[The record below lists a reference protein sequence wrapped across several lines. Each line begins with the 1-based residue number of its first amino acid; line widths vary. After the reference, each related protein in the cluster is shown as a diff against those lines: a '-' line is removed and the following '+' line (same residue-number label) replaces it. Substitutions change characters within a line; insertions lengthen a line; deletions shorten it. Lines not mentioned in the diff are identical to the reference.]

1 MGKKKIQGRHGKKVL
16 FFFFKIIRIDN
27 FYLNYSNT
35 HPKIRRVI
43 VNTIHPRCVLEWYL

>member
-1 MGKKKIQGRHGKKVL
+1 MGKKKFKADMGKSFV
-16 FFFFKIIRIDN
+16 FFLKLSELII
-27 FYLNYSNT
+27 FYLNHSNT